1 VARTIAHTGGCH
13 FLPTEASRTPF
24 ATVPAHELF
33 PERSLKAASRHFGL
47 ERKTIRHWR
56 DRYRA
61 QGVLGLVPRYPT
73 QRPSR
78 LPLETL
84 RLIEHARREL
94 EYGAG
99 RAQVWLW
106 RVHRIQLHRTTL
118 TQVFRRLGLPHL
130 PRRRKRPLRPRQ
142 LRLFEKPEPGDSVQ
156 IDVKH
161 VKIRG
166 QRAYQYTALDD
177 CTPLRVLRLFRH
189 LGLRS
194 TLAFWT
200 EVRRRFPFAIRKVQT
215 DHGAEFSLEF
225 VLTLQAAGIRHRY
238 IRPRRPQQN
247 GKVERSH
254 RIDQEEFWGRR
265 HFDTFLDADM
275 ALQAWERV
283 YNVDRFSLAL
293 RGETPAEKLA
303 RLRPGLLVA

>member
-1 VARTIAHTGGCH
+1 MPTTPKIPSQHRWRVKHRLRVLAYVAAHS
-13 FLPTEASRTPF
+13 P
-24 ATVPAHELF
+24 
-33 PERSLKAASRHFGL
+33 KAASRHFGL
-47 ERKTIRHWR
+47 ERKTIRRWR

-61 QGVLGLVPRYPT
+61 HGVLGLVPRYPK

-78 LPLETL
+78 LPAETL
-84 RLIEHARREL
+84 QLIEHARRQL

-106 RVHRIQLHRTTL
+106 RVHRIRLHRTTL
-118 TQVFRRLGLPHL
+118 TQVFHRLGVPHL
-130 PRRRKRPLRPRQ
+130 PRRRKRATRPRQ

-156 IDVKH
+156 IDVKY

-177 CTPLRVLRLFRH
+177 CTRVRVLRLFRH

-194 TLAFWT
+194 TLAFLAD
-200 EVRRRFPFAIRKVQT
+200 VRRRLPFAIRKIQT
-215 DHGAEFSLEF
+215 DHGPEFPLEF
-225 VLTLQAAGIRHRY
+225 VLALQEAGIRHRY

-247 GKVERSH
+247 GKVERSQ
-254 RIDQEEFWGRR
+254 RIDHEEFWSRR
-265 HFDTFLDADM
+265 RFETFLEADL

-283 YNVDRFSLAL
+283 YNLERFSLAL

-303 RLRPGLLVA
+303 RIRPGTLVA

>member
-1 VARTIAHTGGCH
+1 MATTPKIPSQYRWRVKHRLRVLAYVAAH
-13 FLPTEASRTPF
+13 
-24 ATVPAHELF
+24 
-33 PERSLKAASRHFGL
+33 SLKAASRHFGL
-47 ERKTIRHWR
+47 ERKTIRRWR

-61 QGVLGLVPRYPT
+61 HGVLGLVPRYPT
-73 QRPSR
+73 RRPSR
-78 LPLETL
+78 LPAETL
-84 RLIEHARREL
+84 QLIEHARREL

-106 RVHRIQLHRTTL
+106 RVHRIRLHRTTL
-118 TQVFRRLGLPHL
+118 TQVFHRLGLPHL
-130 PRRRKRPLRPRQ
+130 PRRRKRETRPRQ
-142 LRLFEKPEPGDSVQ
+142 LRLFEKPDPGDSVQ

-177 CTPLRVLRLFRH
+177 CTRVRVLRLFRY

-194 TLAFWT
+194 TLAFLA
-200 EVRRRFPFAIRKVQT
+200 EVRRRFPFAIRKIQT

-225 VLTLQAAGIRHRY
+225 VLALQEAGIRHRY

-254 RIDQEEFWGRR
+254 RIDQEEFWSRR
-265 HFDTFLDADM
+265 RFETFLEADA
-275 ALQAWERV
+275 ALQGWERV
-283 YNVDRFSLAL
+283 YNLERFSLAL

-303 RLRPGLLVA
+303 RLRPGALVA

>member
-1 VARTIAHTGGCH
+1 
-13 FLPTEASRTPF
+13 LPA
-24 ATVPAHELF
+24 
-33 PERSLKAASRHFGL
+33 
-47 ERKTIRHWR
+47 
-56 DRYRA
+56 
-61 QGVLGLVPRYPT
+61 
-73 QRPSR
+73 
-78 LPLETL
+78 ETL
-84 RLIEHARREL
+84 RLIEQARREL

-106 RVHRIQLHRTTL
+106 RVHRIRLHRTTL

-130 PRRRKRPLRPRQ
+130 PRRRKRPARPRQ

-177 CTPLRVLRLFRH
+177 CTRLRVLRLFGIWPPEHAR
-189 LGLRS
+189 LW
-194 TLAFWT
+194 A
-200 EVRRRFPFAIRKVQT
+200 EVRRRFPFEIRKVQT
-215 DHGAEFSLEF
+215 DHGAEFPLAF
-225 VLTLQAAGIRHRY
+225 VLTLQEAGIRHRY

-265 HFDTFLDADM
+265 HFETFLEADT
-275 ALQAWERV
+275 AVQAWERV
-283 YNVDRFSLAL
+283 YNVERFSLAL

-303 RLRPGLLVA
+303 RLRSGVLVA

>member
-1 VARTIAHTGGCH
+1 MPTKVPEIRSQYRWRVKHRLRVLAYADAH
-13 FLPTEASRTPF
+13 
-24 ATVPAHELF
+24 
-33 PERSLKAASRHFGL
+33 SLKAASRHFGL
-47 ERKTIRHWR
+47 ERKTIRRWR
-56 DRYRA
+56 DRYRV
-61 QGVLGLVPRYPT
+61 QGVLGLVPRYPI

-78 LPLETL
+78 LPVETL

-99 RAQVWLW
+99 RTQVWLW
-106 RVHRIQLHRTTL
+106 RVHRIRLHRTTL
-118 TQVFRRLGLPHL
+118 TQIFRRLGLPHL
-130 PRRRKRPLRPRQ
+130 PRRRKRATRPRQ

-177 CTPLRVLRLFRH
+177 CTRVRVLRLFRH

-194 TLAFWT
+194 TLTFLAD
-200 EVRRRFPFAIRKVQT
+200 VRRRLPFAIRKIQT
-215 DHGAEFSLEF
+215 DHGPEFPLEF
-225 VLTLQAAGIRHRY
+225 VLAIQEAGIRHQY

-265 HFDTFLDADM
+265 HFETFLEADT

-283 YNVDRFSLAL
+283 YNLERFSLAL
-293 RGETPAEKLA
+293 HGETPAEKLA
-303 RLRPGLLVA
+303 RLRPGTLAA

>member
-1 VARTIAHTGGCH
+1 M
-13 FLPTEASRTPF
+13 PTTPQIPSQYRWRVKHRLRVL
-24 ATVPAHELF
+24 AYVSAN
-33 PERSLKAASRHFGL
+33 SLKAASRHFGL
-47 ERKTIRHWR
+47 ERKTIRRWR

-177 CTPLRVLRLFRH
+177 CTRLRVLRLFRH
-189 LGLRS
+189 LGLELPRFRGRVRTFGS
-194 TLAFWT
+194 
-200 EVRRRFPFAIRKVQT
+200 RRRRAVV
-215 DHGAEFSLEF
+215 EF
-225 VLTLQAAGIRHRY
+225 I
-238 IRPRRPQQN
+238 P
-247 GKVERSH
+247 
-254 RIDQEEFWGRR
+254 
-265 HFDTFLDADM
+265 
-275 ALQAWERV
+275 
-283 YNVDRFSLAL
+283 
-293 RGETPAEKLA
+293 
-303 RLRPGLLVA
+303 